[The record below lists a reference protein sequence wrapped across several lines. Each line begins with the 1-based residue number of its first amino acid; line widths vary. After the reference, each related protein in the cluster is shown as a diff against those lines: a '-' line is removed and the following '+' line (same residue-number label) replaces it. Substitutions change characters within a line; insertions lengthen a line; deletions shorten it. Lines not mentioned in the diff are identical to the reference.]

1 MGAFKGLVF
10 MLAIMLM
17 VFNAWLAYMALF
29 VSSAY
34 LFGGLHTFISLGMGF
49 IVYKMYNNGI

>member
-10 MLAIMLM
+10 MLAIMSM
-17 VFNAWLAYMALF
+17 VFNVWLAYIALF
-29 VSSAY
+29 VSGAVFFSV
-34 LFGGLHTFISLGMGF
+34 LHAFISFGMGF